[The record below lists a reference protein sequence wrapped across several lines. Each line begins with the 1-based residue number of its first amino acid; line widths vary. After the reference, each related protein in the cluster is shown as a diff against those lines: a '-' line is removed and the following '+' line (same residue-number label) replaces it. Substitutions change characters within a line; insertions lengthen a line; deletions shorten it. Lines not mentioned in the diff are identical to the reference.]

1 MKNARNSSGRWASA
15 LKTFGKKPP
24 LKKESRHVV
33 SVVTRTK
40 ATQTKFWDKFSNQP
54 ITSRDLN
61 DEIMHNCTKMA
72 SSKYVA
78 NHFCKRIWKIRNHYC
93 WQCMG
98 FAESKASGKK
108 NWSNLRQPLILFHRR
123 LCSRSESQC
132 LWLEKVWGRVQYIVY
147 APAQLGRRKQNW
159 EWL

>member
-1 MKNARNSSGRWASA
+1 MKNARNSSGRWAST

-40 ATQTKFWDKFSNQP
+40 ATQTKLWNKFWNKFWNQP

-93 WQCMG
+93 WQCLG
-98 FAESKASGKK
+98 LPKAKPVVKK
-108 NWSNLRQPLILFHRR
+108 IGAT
-123 LCSRSESQC
+123 CDSRSFPFTANC
-132 LWLEKVWGRVQYIVY
+132 
-147 APAQLGRRKQNW
+147 ALGVNRNTCDLKRYGVGYNT
-159 EWL
+159 